1 MYLLIVNGR
10 AVSRSHNQKSLI
22 GQGAR
27 MHRMNKSLHV
37 RVVKD
42 ESIGA

>member
-10 AVSRSHNQKSLI
+10 KMSRSHNQNSLI

-27 MHRMNKSLHV
+27 MHRINKALHV

-42 ESIGA
+42 ESIGV

>member
-10 AVSRSHNQKSLI
+10 KMSRSHNQKGLI

-27 MHRMNKSLHV
+27 MHRMNKALRV

-42 ESIGA
+42 ENMGV

>member
-10 AVSRSHNQKSLI
+10 KVSRSHNQKSLI

-37 RVVKD
+37 RVVKNKI
-42 ESIGA
+42 IGA

>member
-10 AVSRSHNQKSLI
+10 SVSRSHNQKSLI

-27 MHRMNKSLHV
+27 MHRMNKSLQ
-37 RVVKD
+37 VKVIK
-42 ESIGA
+42 EENE